1 MSELLAIFLVCV
13 IGLVL
18 GRISIGGIRLGSSGI
33 LLVGL
38 VFGHF
43 GLGVTDII
51 TSFGLVL
58 FVAAVGYNAGPVF
71 AHNFKNK
78 ALAYVVVGI
87 VTIITGVVATLLLM
101 TLFNIPT
108 SLALGMFT
116 GALTSTPGLA
126 AAIEATGDQM
136 AAIGYGI
143 SYPFGVVG
151 VVLFVQLIPKLFKVD
166 PVKEAALM
174 EKKMKEHE
182 RTAQNEAK
190 KEVDR
195 YGFFAF
201 FTAVVLGMWIG
212 RFTLPLPGGA
222 EFSLGNAGGALV
234 TGLLIGWMG
243 RLGPLSLNVSR
254 NVTNTFRELGLAL
267 FFVGTGMNAG
277 DGLVEIL
284 QEYGAVLFLVGATIT
299 LLSMLIAFAI
309 AHYGFKLKI
318 VDNLGAVTGAMTS
331 TPGLGALLDT
341 TDNASVA
348 ASYASTYPVALMLVV
363 IASQLI
369 GVFF

>member
-1 MSELLAIFLVCV
+1 MDELMAIFLVFV
-13 IGLVL
+13 LGLAF

-43 GLGVTDII
+43 GVGVPPIVTNL
-51 TSFGLVL
+51 GLVL

-71 AHNFKNK
+71 AQNFKNK
-78 ALAYVVVGI
+78 ATAYIVVGI
-87 VTIITGVVATLLLM
+87 VTILVGVLSTLLLM

-143 SYPFGVVG
+143 AYPFGVVG
-151 VVLFVQLIPKLFKVD
+151 VVLFVQLIPKLFKID
-166 PVKEAALM
+166 PVEEAKSL
-174 EKKMKEHE
+174 EKKMKENE
-182 RTAQNEAK
+182 RTAQNEAEI
-190 KEVDR
+190 EVDR

-201 FTAVVLGMWIG
+201 FLAVVLGIWIG
-212 RFTLPLPGGA
+212 GYALPLPGGA

-234 TGLLIGWMG
+234 TGLVIGWMG
-243 RLGPLSLNVSR
+243 RIGPISLNVSR
-254 NVTNTFRELGLAL
+254 NVTSTFRELGLAL

-277 DGLVEIL
+277 DGLIDIL
-284 QEYGAVLFLVGATIT
+284 REYGIVLFFVGALIT
-299 LLSMLIAFAI
+299 LFSMFLAFMLAKSV
-309 AHYGFKLKI
+309 FKLKI